1 MACSATLSGRKTAVY
16 HYNYFHSNSANDLDC
31 MIKCQICDQEILKSV
46 LNCHMNQKHGIDNIF
61 FKIFKGNFLPDA
73 SEVEIFIKVNESKV
87 PEYQK
92 FAENHGDEIS
102 IFKPIKFDDAGI
114 FAGGKRKISM
124 LSMLCNLGKQKN
136 CLESLQEISIQLY

>member
-1 MACSATLSGRKTAVY
+1 
-16 HYNYFHSNSANDLDC
+16 
-31 MIKCQICDQEILKSV
+31 
-46 LNCHMNQKHGIDNIF
+46 MNQKHGIDNIF

-136 CLESLQEISIQLY
+136 CLESLQEISFQLY